1 MLGGMQT
8 SEQNGQLYLDLLK
21 RCLTRYI
28 FPDTLRAVAP
38 RAGARA
44 ALYRP
49 VAKALARKGLLL
61 ARNIPFDPEVRQRGA
76 DFPAEAETMIGLN
89 RLDHLQMCVEDVLRR
104 GVPGDLMETGVWR
117 GGAAIFMRAILKVHG
132 DTTRTVWA
140 ADSFQGQPRP
150 DAERYPQDAGDRFW
164 ELDLMKVSLDEV
176 KRNFQRYGLLDAQV
190 HFLVGWFRDTLPK
203 APVQQLAVLR
213 LDGDMYESTMEALCA
228 LYPRLVIGGY
238 LIVDDYALPNCRAAV
253 EDFRSAQ
260 RIIEPIQTV
269 EWTGAYWQRVR

>member
-21 RCLTRYI
+21 LCLTRYI
-28 FPDTLRAVAP
+28 FPDTLRVVAP
-38 RAGARA
+38 RDGRRA

-49 VAKALARKGLLL
+49 LARALARKGLLL
-61 ARNIPFDPEVRQRGA
+61 ARNVHFDPEVRQRGA

-89 RLDHLQMCVEDVLRR
+89 RLDHLQRCVEDVLRR

-117 GGAAIFMRAILKVHG
+117 GGAAISMRAILKVHG

-140 ADSFQGQPRP
+140 ADSFQGQPWP
-150 DAERYPQDAGDRFW
+150 DAERYPHDAGDRFW
-164 ELDLMKVSLDEV
+164 ALDLMKVSLPEV
-176 KRNFQRYGLLDAQV
+176 KRNFERYGLLDGQV
-190 HFLVGWFRDTLPK
+190 QFLEGWFRDTLPN

-228 LYPRLVIGGY
+228 LYPRLAIGGY

-253 EDFRSAQ
+253 EDFRAAQ
-260 RIIEPIQTV
+260 RVIEPIHTV